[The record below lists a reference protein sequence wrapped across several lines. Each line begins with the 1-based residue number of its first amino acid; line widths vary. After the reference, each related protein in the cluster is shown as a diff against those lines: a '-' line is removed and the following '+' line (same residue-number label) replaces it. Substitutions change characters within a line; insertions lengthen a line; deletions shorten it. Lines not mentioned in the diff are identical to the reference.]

1 VPVSH
6 RNRLTRARRRND
18 DKMVLDNLGS
28 SLQDA
33 LEKIAGRSRIDEDA
47 VEEVVRD
54 IQRALLQAD
63 VDVSLVNELSDSIR
77 DRALNE
83 EPAPG
88 TSPREHVLHIV
99 YEEMVEI
106 VGDATEFELEEQTI
120 LLAGLQGSGKTT
132 TSAKMAKWF
141 SVKGLQPAVVQTDT
155 FRPGAYEQ
163 SEQMAER
170 AEVPMYGDPDSDDPV
185 EIAREGLERFEDRDV
200 VIVDTAGRHALEDEL
215 VAEIEDIE
223 GVVEPDMNLLVLDAS
238 IGQSAKEQASAFDEA
253 IGIDGVV
260 VTKLDGT
267 AKGGG
272 ALTAVD
278 QTDSSIAFLG
288 TGEDVSDLERFDPD
302 GFISRL
308 LGMGDIRALVER
320 VEEAMVESD
329 TDEEDLD
336 PESLLSGDFTLRDVY
351 KQMETMGN
359 MGKIDQVMDMIPGMG
374 GMGAMKDE
382 LPEDF
387 AEVTEQRME
396 KYRAVMDSMTD
407 EELDDPSRIGA
418 SEVRRIARGS
428 GTSEEDVRE
437 LLEYYNQMEQTMN
450 QLGGGRDME
459 RMMKK
464 MGGGDMDMSNMPF

>member
-1 VPVSH
+1 
-6 RNRLTRARRRND
+6 
-18 DKMVLDNLGS
+18 MVLGDLGS

-33 LEKIAGRSRIDEDA
+33 LEKVAGRSRIDEEA

-83 EPAPG
+83 EPPAG
-88 TSPREHVLHIV
+88 TSPREHVLRIV
-99 YEEMVEI
+99 YEEMIDV
-106 VGDATEFELEEQTI
+106 VGDATEFELEDQTI

-132 TSAKMAKWF
+132 TSAKMARWF
-141 SVKGLQPAVVQTDT
+141 SRKGLRPAIVQTDT

-163 SEQMAER
+163 SKEMADR
-170 AEVPMYGDPDSDDPV
+170 AEVPFYGDPDSEDPV
-185 EIAREGLERFEDRDV
+185 GIAREGLDEFEDRDV

-223 GVVEPDMNLLVLDAS
+223 EVVDPDMSLLVLDAS
-238 IGQSAKEQASAFDEA
+238 IGQSAGEQADAFDEA
-253 IGIDGVV
+253 VGIDGVV
-260 VTKLDGT
+260 ITKLDGT

-278 QTDSSIAFLG
+278 QTDSSVAFIG
-288 TGEDVSDLERFDPD
+288 TGEEVSDVERFDPD

-308 LGMGDIRALVER
+308 LGMGDIRALVDR
-320 VEEAMVESD
+320 VEEAMEESD
-329 TDEEDLD
+329 IEEEELD
-336 PESLLSGDFTLRDVY
+336 PEKLLSGDFTLRDVY
-351 KQMETMGN
+351 KQMEAMGS
-359 MGKIDQVMDMIPGMG
+359 MGRLDQVMDMIPGMG
-374 GMGAMKDE
+374 GMGALKDE
-382 LPEDF
+382 MPEDF
-387 AEVTEQRME
+387 AEVTEKRLD

-407 EELDDPSRIGA
+407 EELDNPSRVGA
-418 SEVRRIARGS
+418 SEVRRVARGS

-437 LLEYYNQMEQTMN
+437 LLEYYNTMEQTMS

-464 MGGGDMDMSNMPF
+464 MGEGDIDMGGMGGNLPF

>member
-1 VPVSH
+1 
-6 RNRLTRARRRND
+6 
-18 DKMVLDNLGS
+18 MVLGDLGS

-33 LEKIAGRSRIDEDA
+33 LEKVAGRSRIDEEA

-83 EPAPG
+83 EPPAG
-88 TSPREHVLHIV
+88 TSPREHVLRIV
-99 YEEMVEI
+99 YEEMIDV

-132 TSAKMAKWF
+132 TSAKMARWF
-141 SVKGLQPAVVQTDT
+141 SRKGLRPAIVQTDT

-163 SEQMAER
+163 SKEMADR
-170 AEVPMYGDPDSDDPV
+170 AEVPFYGDPDSEDPV
-185 EIAREGLERFEDRDV
+185 GIAREGLNEFEDRDV

-223 GVVEPDMNLLVLDAS
+223 EVVDPDMSLLVLDAS
-238 IGQSAKEQASAFDEA
+238 IGQSAGEQADAFDESV
-253 IGIDGVV
+253 GIDGVV
-260 VTKLDGT
+260 ITKLDGT

-278 QTDSSIAFLG
+278 QTDSSVAFIG
-288 TGEDVSDLERFDPD
+288 TGEEVSDVERFDPD

-308 LGMGDIRALVER
+308 LGMGDIRALVDR
-320 VEEAMVESD
+320 VEEAMEESD
-329 TDEEDLD
+329 IEEEELD
-336 PESLLSGDFTLRDVY
+336 PEKLLSGDFTLRDVY
-351 KQMETMGN
+351 KQMEAMGS
-359 MGKIDQVMDMIPGMG
+359 MGRLDQVMDMIPGMG
-374 GMGAMKDE
+374 GMGALKDE
-382 LPEDF
+382 MPEDF
-387 AEVTEQRME
+387 AEVTEKRLD

-407 EELDDPSRIGA
+407 EELDNPSRVGA
-418 SEVRRIARGS
+418 SEVRRVARGS

-437 LLEYYNQMEQTMN
+437 LLEYYNTMEQTMS

-464 MGGGDMDMSNMPF
+464 MGEGDMDMGGMGGNLPF

>member
-1 VPVSH
+1 
-6 RNRLTRARRRND
+6 
-18 DKMVLDNLGS
+18 MVLGDLGS

-33 LEKIAGRSRIDEDA
+33 LEKVAGRSRIDEEA

-83 EPAPG
+83 EPPAG
-88 TSPREHVLHIV
+88 TSPREHVLRIV
-99 YEEMVEI
+99 YEEMIDV

-132 TSAKMAKWF
+132 TSAKMARWF
-141 SVKGLQPAVVQTDT
+141 SRKGLRPAIVQTDT

-163 SEQMAER
+163 SKEMADR
-170 AEVPMYGDPDSDDPV
+170 AEVPFYGDPDSEDPV
-185 EIAREGLERFEDRDV
+185 GIAREGLDEFEDRDV

-223 GVVEPDMNLLVLDAS
+223 EVVDPDMSLLVLDAS
-238 IGQSAKEQASAFDEA
+238 IGQSAGEQADAFDEA
-253 IGIDGVV
+253 VGIDGVV
-260 VTKLDGT
+260 ITKLDGT

-278 QTDSSIAFLG
+278 QTDSSVAFIG
-288 TGEDVSDLERFDPD
+288 TGEEVSDVERFDPD

-308 LGMGDIRALVER
+308 LGMGDIRALVDR
-320 VEEAMVESD
+320 VEEAMEESD
-329 TDEEDLD
+329 IEEEELD
-336 PESLLSGDFTLRDVY
+336 PEKLLSGDFTLRDVY
-351 KQMETMGN
+351 KQMEAMGS
-359 MGKIDQVMDMIPGMG
+359 MGRLDQVMDMIPGMG
-374 GMGAMKDE
+374 GMGALKDE
-382 LPEDF
+382 MPEDF
-387 AEVTEQRME
+387 AEVTEKRLD

-407 EELDDPSRIGA
+407 EELDNPSRVGA
-418 SEVRRIARGS
+418 SEVRRVARGS

-437 LLEYYNQMEQTMN
+437 LLEYYNTMEQTMS

-464 MGGGDMDMSNMPF
+464 MGEGDMDMGGMGGNLPF

>member
-1 VPVSH
+1 
-6 RNRLTRARRRND
+6 
-18 DKMVLDNLGS
+18 MVLGDLGS

-33 LEKIAGRSRIDEDA
+33 LEKVAGRSRIDEEA

-83 EPAPG
+83 EPPAG
-88 TSPREHVLHIV
+88 TSPREHVLRIV
-99 YEEMVEI
+99 YEEMIDV

-132 TSAKMAKWF
+132 TSAKMARWF
-141 SVKGLQPAVVQTDT
+141 SRKGLRPAIVQTDT

-163 SEQMAER
+163 SKEMADR
-170 AEVPMYGDPDSDDPV
+170 AEVPFYGDPDSEDPV
-185 EIAREGLERFEDRDV
+185 GIAREGLDEFEDRDV

-223 GVVEPDMNLLVLDAS
+223 EVVDPDMSLLVLDAS
-238 IGQSAKEQASAFDEA
+238 IGQSAGEQADAFDESV
-253 IGIDGVV
+253 GIDGVV
-260 VTKLDGT
+260 ITKLDGT

-278 QTDSSIAFLG
+278 QTDSSVAFIG
-288 TGEDVSDLERFDPD
+288 TGEEVSDVERFDPD

-308 LGMGDIRALVER
+308 LGMGDIRALVDR
-320 VEEAMVESD
+320 VEEAMEESD
-329 TDEEDLD
+329 IEEEELD
-336 PESLLSGDFTLRDVY
+336 PEKLLSGDFTLRDVY
-351 KQMETMGN
+351 KQMEAMGS
-359 MGKIDQVMDMIPGMG
+359 MGRLDQVMDMIPGMG
-374 GMGAMKDE
+374 GMGALKDE
-382 LPEDF
+382 MPEDF
-387 AEVTEQRME
+387 AEVTEKRLD

-407 EELDDPSRIGA
+407 EELDNPSRVGA
-418 SEVRRIARGS
+418 SEVRRVARGS

-437 LLEYYNQMEQTMN
+437 LLEYYNTMEQTMS

-464 MGGGDMDMSNMPF
+464 MSEGDMDMGGMGGNLPF

>member
-1 VPVSH
+1 
-6 RNRLTRARRRND
+6 
-18 DKMVLDNLGS
+18 MVLGDLGS

-33 LEKIAGRSRIDEDA
+33 LEKVAGRSRIDEEA

-83 EPAPG
+83 EPPAG
-88 TSPREHVLHIV
+88 TSPREHVLRIV
-99 YEEMVEI
+99 YEEMIDV
-106 VGDATEFELEEQTI
+106 VGDATEFELEDQTI

-132 TSAKMAKWF
+132 TSAKMARWF
-141 SVKGLQPAVVQTDT
+141 SRKGLRPAIVQTDT

-163 SEQMAER
+163 SKEMADR
-170 AEVPMYGDPDSDDPV
+170 AEVPFYGDPDSEDPV
-185 EIAREGLERFEDRDV
+185 GIAREGLDEFEDRDV

-223 GVVEPDMNLLVLDAS
+223 EVVDPDMSLLVLDAS
-238 IGQSAKEQASAFDEA
+238 IGQSAGEQADAFDEA
-253 IGIDGVV
+253 VGIDGVV
-260 VTKLDGT
+260 ITKLDGT

-278 QTDSSIAFLG
+278 QTDSSVAFIG
-288 TGEDVSDLERFDPD
+288 TGEEVSDVERFDPD

-308 LGMGDIRALVER
+308 LGMGDIRALVDR
-320 VEEAMVESD
+320 VEEAMEESD
-329 TDEEDLD
+329 IEEEELD
-336 PESLLSGDFTLRDVY
+336 PEKLLSGDFTLRDVY
-351 KQMETMGN
+351 KQMEAMGS
-359 MGKIDQVMDMIPGMG
+359 MGRLDQVMDMIPGMG
-374 GMGAMKDE
+374 GMGALKDE
-382 LPEDF
+382 MPEDF
-387 AEVTEQRME
+387 AEVTEKRLD

-407 EELDDPSRIGA
+407 EELDNPSRVGA
-418 SEVRRIARGS
+418 SEVRRVARGS

-437 LLEYYNQMEQTMN
+437 LLEYYNTMEQTMS

-464 MGGGDMDMSNMPF
+464 MGEGDMDMGGMGGNLPF

>member
-1 VPVSH
+1 
-6 RNRLTRARRRND
+6 
-18 DKMVLDNLGS
+18 MVLGDLGS

-33 LEKIAGRSRIDEDA
+33 LEKVAGRSRIDEEA

-83 EPAPG
+83 EPPAG
-88 TSPREHVLHIV
+88 TSPREHVLRIV
-99 YEEMVEI
+99 YEEMIDV

-132 TSAKMAKWF
+132 TSAKMARWF
-141 SVKGLQPAVVQTDT
+141 SRKGLRPAIVQTDT

-163 SEQMAER
+163 SKEMADR
-170 AEVPMYGDPDSDDPV
+170 AEVPFYGDPDSEDPV
-185 EIAREGLERFEDRDV
+185 GIAREGLDEFEDRDV

-223 GVVEPDMNLLVLDAS
+223 EAVDPDMSLLVLDAS
-238 IGQSAKEQASAFDEA
+238 IGQSAGEQADAFDEA
-253 IGIDGVV
+253 VGIDGVV
-260 VTKLDGT
+260 ITKLDGT

-278 QTDSSIAFLG
+278 QTDSSVAFIG
-288 TGEDVSDLERFDPD
+288 TGEEVSDIERFDPD

-308 LGMGDIRALVER
+308 LGMGDIRALVDR
-320 VEEAMVESD
+320 VEEAMEESD
-329 TDEEDLD
+329 IEEEELD
-336 PESLLSGDFTLRDVY
+336 PEKLLSGDFTLRDVY
-351 KQMETMGN
+351 KQMEAMGS
-359 MGKIDQVMDMIPGMG
+359 MGRLDQVMDMIPGMG
-374 GMGAMKDE
+374 GMGALKDE
-382 LPEDF
+382 MPEDF
-387 AEVTEQRME
+387 AEVTEKRLD

-407 EELDDPSRIGA
+407 EELDNPSRVGA
-418 SEVRRIARGS
+418 SEVRRVARGS

-437 LLEYYNQMEQTMN
+437 LLEYYNTMEQTMS

-464 MGGGDMDMSNMPF
+464 MGEGDMDMGGMGGNLPF

>member
-1 VPVSH
+1 
-6 RNRLTRARRRND
+6 
-18 DKMVLDNLGS
+18 MVLGDLGS

-33 LEKIAGRSRIDEDA
+33 LEKVAGRSRIDEEA

-83 EPAPG
+83 EPPAG
-88 TSPREHVLHIV
+88 TSPREHVLRIV
-99 YEEMVEI
+99 YEEMIDV

-132 TSAKMAKWF
+132 TSAKMARWF
-141 SVKGLQPAVVQTDT
+141 SRKGLRPAIVQTDT

-163 SEQMAER
+163 SKEMADR
-170 AEVPMYGDPDSDDPV
+170 AEVPFYGDPDSEDPV
-185 EIAREGLERFEDRDV
+185 GIAREGLDEFEDRDV
-200 VIVDTAGRHALEDEL
+200 VIVDTAGRHALEEEL
-215 VAEIEDIE
+215 IAEIEDIE
-223 GVVEPDMNLLVLDAS
+223 EVVDPDMSLLVLDAS
-238 IGQSAKEQASAFDEA
+238 IGQSAGEQADAFDESV
-253 IGIDGVV
+253 GIDGVV
-260 VTKLDGT
+260 ITKLDGT

-278 QTDSSIAFLG
+278 QTDSSVAFIG
-288 TGEDVSDLERFDPD
+288 TGEEVSDVERFDPD

-308 LGMGDIRALVER
+308 LGMGDIRALVDR
-320 VEEAMVESD
+320 VEEAMEESD
-329 TDEEDLD
+329 IEEEELD
-336 PESLLSGDFTLRDVY
+336 PEKLLSGDFTLRDVY
-351 KQMETMGN
+351 KQMEAMGS
-359 MGKIDQVMDMIPGMG
+359 MGRLDQVMDMIPGMG
-374 GMGAMKDE
+374 GMGALKDE
-382 LPEDF
+382 MPEDF
-387 AEVTEQRME
+387 AEVTEKRLD

-407 EELDDPSRIGA
+407 EELDNPSRVGA
-418 SEVRRIARGS
+418 SEVRRVARGS

-437 LLEYYNQMEQTMN
+437 LLEYYNTMEQTMS

-464 MGGGDMDMSNMPF
+464 MGEGDMDMGGMGGNLPF

>member
-1 VPVSH
+1 
-6 RNRLTRARRRND
+6 
-18 DKMVLDNLGS
+18 MVLGDLGS

-33 LEKIAGRSRIDEDA
+33 LEKVAGRSRIDEEA

-83 EPAPG
+83 EPPAG
-88 TSPREHVLHIV
+88 TSPREHVLRIV
-99 YEEMVEI
+99 YEEMIDV
-106 VGDATEFELEEQTI
+106 VGDATEFELEDQTI

-132 TSAKMAKWF
+132 TSAKMARWF
-141 SVKGLQPAVVQTDT
+141 SRKGLRPAIVQTDT

-163 SEQMAER
+163 SKEMADR
-170 AEVPMYGDPDSDDPV
+170 AEVPFYGDPDSEDPV
-185 EIAREGLERFEDRDV
+185 GIAREGLDEFEDRDV

-223 GVVEPDMNLLVLDAS
+223 EVVDPDMSLLVLDAS
-238 IGQSAKEQASAFDEA
+238 IGQSAGEQADAFDEA
-253 IGIDGVV
+253 VGIDGVV
-260 VTKLDGT
+260 ITKLDGT

-278 QTDSSIAFLG
+278 QTDSSVAFIG
-288 TGEDVSDLERFDPD
+288 TGEEVSDIERFDPD

-308 LGMGDIRALVER
+308 LGMGDIRALVDR
-320 VEEAMVESD
+320 VEEAMEESD
-329 TDEEDLD
+329 IEEEELD
-336 PESLLSGDFTLRDVY
+336 PEKLLSGDFTLRDVY
-351 KQMETMGN
+351 KQMEAMGS
-359 MGKIDQVMDMIPGMG
+359 MGRLDQVMDMIPGMG
-374 GMGAMKDE
+374 GMGALKDE
-382 LPEDF
+382 MPEDF
-387 AEVTEQRME
+387 AEVTEKRLD

-407 EELDDPSRIGA
+407 EELDNPSRVGA
-418 SEVRRIARGS
+418 SEVRRVARGS

-437 LLEYYNQMEQTMN
+437 LLEYYNTMEQTMS

-464 MGGGDMDMSNMPF
+464 MGEGDMDMGGMGGNLPF